1 VSSDPLEPFRS
12 VKLTTMVTVPPID
25 EQLLTMTDVEM
36 QTEIQRHMEAMER
49 LIIKRMFGQPN
60 FRIDTRCGIPPTD
73 FRIYTQSGITP
84 TDCVSVLW
92 Q

>member
-1 VSSDPLEPFRS
+1 MSNDPLEPFRS

-36 QTEIQRHMEAMER
+36 QTEMQRHMEAMER
-49 LIIKRMFGQPN
+49 LINKRMFG
-60 FRIDTRCGIPPTD
+60 PPLVRTNAPQT
-73 FRIYTQSGITP
+73 FRIYTHSSIP
-84 TDCVSVLW
+84 PANCVSVLW

>member
-1 VSSDPLEPFRS
+1 MSSDPLEPFRS

-25 EQLLTMTDVEM
+25 DQLLTMTDVEI
-36 QTEIQRHMEAMER
+36 QTEMQRHMEAMER

-60 FRIDTRCGIPPTD
+60 FRI
-73 FRIYTQSGITP
+73 YTQSGIP
-84 TDCVSVLW
+84 PINCVSVLW